1 MHFSSEM
8 LAMELKSRELM
19 LALAFA
25 MLGFAFSS
33 RRWLSFLNC
42 LSPSTGLI
50 VYYAILFGCLCILS
64 RMELAVFG
72 FKIKEPMQTL
82 GLLLIT
88 FAFFI
93 CINWESPYVQLVTTG
108 SVENIS
114 PVLFQSEDGAVWYVW
129 QSTLPWAD
137 TETLRILTYV
147 LTPFTLALTGGLLVS
162 EKVKLGW

>member
-1 MHFSSEM
+1 
-8 LAMELKSRELM
+8 
-19 LALAFA
+19 
-25 MLGFAFSS
+25 
-33 RRWLSFLNC
+33 
-42 LSPSTGLI
+42 
-50 VYYAILFGCLCILS
+50 
-64 RMELAVFG
+64 MELAVFG

-114 PVLFQSEDGAVWYVW
+114 PVLFQSEDGAVWHVW